1 MGLAQSTTRA
11 EQLNRRRIHVLTGE
25 LEAFEAVR
33 ERYPTLDWQDFDGAV
48 LIHSS
53 HNTMKNQL
61 AVLEWNRTEIM
72 RGRRLADR
80 LRLRW
85 PAARETALNTHTAHH
100 AQVTFADGIQTI
112 PRSDSAHTA
121 CKTAEV
127 SSVQS
132 DTEDADCALLEASA
146 GVSCGQSHR
155 PSNSPPIHATS
166 DHATPAFE
174 DIQSHVDICRRS
186 TFKSLPRNPCTDHGS
201 FKRYNRSCQ
210 HKMLNRRMSV

>member
-1 MGLAQSTTRA
+1 MADAQEFLEQATKRQLKRMQPKPRLAETA
-11 EQLNRRRIHVLTGE
+11 EGRQIQALTGE
-25 LEAFEAVR
+25 LEAFDAVR

-127 SSVQS
+127 CSLCITSFFGS
-132 DTEDADCALLEASA
+132 ACALRTTAPDSRAPVE
-146 GVSCGQSHR
+146 C
-155 PSNSPPIHATS
+155 
-166 DHATPAFE
+166 
-174 DIQSHVDICRRS
+174 
-186 TFKSLPRNPCTDHGS
+186 
-201 FKRYNRSCQ
+201 
-210 HKMLNRRMSV
+210 

>member
-1 MGLAQSTTRA
+1 
-11 EQLNRRRIHVLTGE
+11 
-25 LEAFEAVR
+25 
-33 ERYPTLDWQDFDGAV
+33 

-53 HNTMKNQL
+53 QNTMKNQL

>member
-1 MGLAQSTTRA
+1 
-11 EQLNRRRIHVLTGE
+11 
-25 LEAFEAVR
+25 
-33 ERYPTLDWQDFDGAV
+33 
-48 LIHSS
+48 
-53 HNTMKNQL
+53 MKNQL

-85 PAARETALNTHTAHH
+85 PAARKTALNTHTAH
-100 AQVTFADGIQTI
+100 QVTFADGIQTI

-146 GVSCGQSHR
+146 GVSCGQSQTLEQPTHSR
-155 PSNSPPIHATS
+155 NVRSRDSRFRRYPEPRRHLPAVDLQI
-166 DHATPAFE
+166 TPAQPMYRPRVFQTL
-174 DIQSHVDICRRS
+174 QSLLS
-186 TFKSLPRNPCTDHGS
+186 TENAQPAYERMTKPHCGGSSIGQGLPCNGLVVSSLSRACC
-201 FKRYNRSCQ
+201 F
-210 HKMLNRRMSV
+210 